1 MVTKVFWRF
10 LECTG
15 SFPEK
20 GEAGRTKS
28 GDTPL
33 MCFLEP
39 GSHLRS
45 KYRNNHKH

>member
-1 MVTKVFWRF
+1 MVPKVFWRF

-28 GDTPL
+28 GDT
-33 MCFLEP
+33 
-39 GSHLRS
+39 HLRS
-45 KYRNNHKH
+45 KHGNNHKHKHAAIKE